1 MTEYVPGFL
10 FFKVKGVVPIYSPL
24 IFMAA
29 SDGVLVIDIVPVVG
43 LAGVVVVVVGR
54 VGGLIRPGC
63 AHRHSGNTN
72 NAKRMYRIVNWRSDL
87 CCLLSWLS

>member
-1 MTEYVPGFL
+1 MT
-10 FFKVKGVVPIYSPL
+10 
-24 IFMAA
+24 A
-29 SDGVLVIDIVPVVG
+29 SDGVLVIERVPVVG
-43 LAGVVVVVVGR
+43 FAGAVVVVEVGL

-63 AHRHSGNTN
+63 AHKHSGNTN